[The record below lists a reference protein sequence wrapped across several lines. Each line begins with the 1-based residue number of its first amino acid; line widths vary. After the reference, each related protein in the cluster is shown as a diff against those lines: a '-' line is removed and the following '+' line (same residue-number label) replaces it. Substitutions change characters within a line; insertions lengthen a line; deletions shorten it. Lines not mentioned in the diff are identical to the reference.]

1 MHMNENKQKQLAKK
15 GWVATTVEDFLDL
28 SSEES
33 AYIELKLLLSQSLK
47 ACRESLNLSQ
57 ETLAR
62 KIESS
67 QSRVSKMEVGDPS
80 VSLDLLIRSLLS
92 LGVTSEEIGRIF
104 TNKPDIQATP
114 G

>member
-1 MHMNENKQKQLAKK
+1 MNEEKQKQLAEK
-15 GWVATTVEDFLDL
+15 GWVTTTIEDFLDL
-28 SSEES
+28 TPEES
-33 AYIELKLLLSQSLK
+33 AYIELKLLLSQNLRVR
-47 ACRESLNLSQ
+47 RESLNLSQ
-57 ETLAR
+57 DALAR

-67 QSRVSKMEVGDPS
+67 QSRVSKMEMGDPS

-104 TNKPDIQATP
+104 TDKPDMQATP

>member
-1 MHMNENKQKQLAKK
+1 MNEEKQKQLAKK

-28 SSEES
+28 TPEES
-33 AYIELKLLLSQSLK
+33 AYIELKLLLSQNLK
-47 ACRESLNLSQ
+47 ARRESLNLSQ
-57 ETLAR
+57 DALAR

-67 QSRVSKMEVGDPS
+67 QSRVSKMEIGDPS

-92 LGVTSEEIGRIF
+92 LGATSEEIGRIF
-104 TNKPDIQATP
+104 TNKPDMQTMP